1 MASID
6 RTIPP
11 GSISL
16 MLGHLGCAILVLA
29 FVNLYELYRLVSDLL
44 GARFLALAP
53 LVLPPIFL
61 MVIFV
66 FARRSTRLVPLA
78 LTPTLAGIAL
88 CLIALAIPDP
98 EIAIKRIHVAQYL
111 LLSLAVRHTL
121 ASRFGGIELT
131 LSATLLSCLYGV
143 HDEMLQGLHPDRTF
157 GLRDI
162 MVNTLAS
169 CGGGLIWHGLS
180 LFEKGHAPTGSL
192 TGWSWMHR
200 LMLFGMSVAVVLM
213 AVPLVAYRN
222 QPLPPWPFLPLAAL
236 LILWGLFFMYPR
248 QNGYHF
254 SQPLGVI
261 ALLFLLYPFAVNVL
275 QIPFY

>member
-1 MASID
+1 
-6 RTIPP
+6 
-11 GSISL
+11 
-16 MLGHLGCAILVLA
+16 MLRHLGCALLVLA
-29 FVNLYELYRLVSDLL
+29 FVNLYELYRLVGDLL
-44 GARFLALAP
+44 GARLLGLAP
-53 LVLPPIFL
+53 LVLPPLFL

-66 FARRSTRLVPLA
+66 FARRSVRLVPLA
-78 LTPTLAGIAL
+78 LAPTLAGIAL
-88 CLIALAIPDP
+88 CLVALAIPDP

-121 ASRFGGIELT
+121 ATRLGGVELT

-143 HDEMLQGLHPDRTF
+143 HDEMLQGLHPDRTY

-180 LFEKGHAPTGSL
+180 LFEKGHAPTGPL
-192 TGWSWMHR
+192 IGWTWRQR
-200 LMLFGMSVAVVLM
+200 LILFGMSVAVVLM

-222 QPLPPWPFLPLAAL
+222 HPLPPWPFLPLAAL
-236 LILWGLFFMYPR
+236 LIIWGLFFISPR
-248 QNGYHF
+248 QNGYHLF
-254 SQPLGVI
+254 QPLGVV